1 MTTMLR
7 RHALGMLLGMGCALT
22 LPLTARAHDFRAGD
36 LVIDHPY
43 ATPSIAGSSNGAA
56 YLRGIRNK
64 GKNADRLIGASTPA
78 AARVELHEMKMEG
91 DIMHMREVPF
101 IELPAGQEVQLRHGQ
116 SHHLMLIDLKQPLRE
131 GDRFDLTLQFEKAGE
146 YKVKVWVQQPKRMP
160 SGHQHPH

>member
-1 MTTMLR
+1 
-7 RHALGMLLGMGCALT
+7 
-22 LPLTARAHDFRAGD
+22 
-36 LVIDHPY
+36 
-43 ATPSIAGSSNGAA
+43 
-56 YLRGIRNK
+56 
-64 GKNADRLIGASTPA
+64 RLIGASTPA

-91 DIMHMREVPF
+91 DIMRMREVPF

-116 SHHLMLIDLKQPLRE
+116 SHHLMLIGLTQPLRE

>member
-7 RHALGMLLGMGCALT
+7 RQALGMLLGMGCALA

-56 YLRGIRNK
+56 YLRGSGTRE
-64 GKNADRLIGASTPA
+64 RTPTGSSGPA
-78 AARVELHEMKMEG
+78 RQRPRVELHEMKMEG
-91 DIMHMREVPF
+91 DIMRMREVPF

-160 SGHQHPH
+160 SRHQHPH

>member
-7 RHALGMLLGMGCALT
+7 RQALGMLLGTGCALT

-64 GKNADRLIGASTPA
+64 GKN
-78 AARVELHEMKMEG
+78 
-91 DIMHMREVPF
+91 
-101 IELPAGQEVQLRHGQ
+101 
-116 SHHLMLIDLKQPLRE
+116 
-131 GDRFDLTLQFEKAGE
+131 
-146 YKVKVWVQQPKRMP
+146 
-160 SGHQHPH
+160 